1 VRTKLRLEILGLLGT
16 VALLGGCGVTP
27 PASQL
32 PDAAAAIDR
41 MRATLAPCTGVQAGA
56 SFEVSRSVALVFSGS
71 VRGDLLLFAAS
82 PASVRLDLVS
92 SFGLSLATLTS
103 DGTRF
108 AFADMREKRFSV
120 GEASACNIARFTTV
134 PMPPNVLVDLLL
146 GRAPVLKHVS
156 PGTIEWSGEGYY
168 VVTIPGTREATEE
181 IRLAPAPADFRKP
194 WSEQRMRVVGVK
206 VRQYG
211 VTLYDVS
218 LDGYRRAPMA
228 KERVDADGID
238 PPIPPSG
245 PLCEAELPRHIH
257 IEVPDKNEELDLRY
271 KDKEVTWNPP
281 LPEGIFQ
288 QWPQAGLPVVRVRC
302 D

>member
-1 VRTKLRLEILGLLGT
+1 VRTTLHLEMLGLLGT
-16 VALLGGCGVTP
+16 VALLGGCGIPP

-32 PDAAAAIDR
+32 PSASAAIDR

-56 SFEVSRSVALVFSGS
+56 SFEVSRRVALVFSGS
-71 VRGDLLLFAAS
+71 VRGDVLLYAAS
-82 PASVRLDLVS
+82 PSRVRLDIVS
-92 SFGLSLATLTS
+92 SFGISLATLTS

-108 AFADMREKRFSV
+108 AFADLREKRFSV

-156 PGTIEWSGEGYY
+156 AGTIEWSGDGYY
-168 VVTIPGTREATEE
+168 VVTIPGTRDASEE
-181 IRLAPAPADFRKP
+181 IRLAPAPADLRKP

-206 VRQYG
+206 VQQYG
-211 VTLYDVS
+211 STLYDAS
-218 LDGYRRAPMA
+218 LAGHARAPMA

-245 PLCEAELPRHIH
+245 PLCEAELPRRIH
-257 IEVPDKNEELDLRY
+257 IEVPDRNEELDLRY
-271 KDKEVTWNPP
+271 KDVAWNPP
-281 LPEGIFQ
+281 LPDGIFEQ
-288 QWPQAGLPVVRVRC
+288 SPPPGLPVVPVRC
-302 D
+302 E